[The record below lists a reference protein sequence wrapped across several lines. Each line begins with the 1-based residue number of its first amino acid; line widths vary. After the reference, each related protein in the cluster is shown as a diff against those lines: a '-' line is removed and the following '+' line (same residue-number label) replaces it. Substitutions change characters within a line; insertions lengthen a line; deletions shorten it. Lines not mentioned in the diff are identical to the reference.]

1 MQLFANQK
9 KKKNLGFFNT
19 RLARIFFFF
28 VEVIQNTL
36 FIFTILL
43 YNIPNI
49 NVLIFLPL
57 HLK

>member
-1 MQLFANQK
+1 MQLSANK
-9 KKKNLGFFNT
+9 KKENLGFFNT
-19 RLARIFFFF
+19 RLARIFFFL